1 MKILIADDDP
11 VFGAV
16 MVELLSHLNHECTLV
31 EDGHAAWE
39 YLVANGADVVVSD
52 WQMPGITGIDLCKRV
67 RSDPGI
73 VYPYFI
79 LVSGRGDR
87 NDITTAL
94 KAGVDDHLVK
104 PLNLQD
110 IEDRL
115 IVAARVRALHLGILR
130 TRKELETANVRLEE
144 VAHRDALTGLNN
156 RLRLSGDLPG
166 AHSRFERQGYGY
178 HVAMFDLDHFKD
190 FNDTHG
196 HQAGDSLLAAVGRV
210 MTEEIRSGDTA
221 YRYGGEEFLLLMPSR
236 NLEDARRATERIRL
250 RVNEVS
256 RSLGLGIPVTL
267 SAGLAQ
273 ARRGE
278 SVDAVIK
285 RADDALYRAKREGRN
300 RTVVDNGLPAAAE
313 ATQATEPVL
322 VRSFEVDL
330 DR

>member
-1 MKILIADDDP
+1 MRILIADDDP

-16 MVELLSHLNHECTLV
+16 MVELLSHLKHECTLV
-31 EDGHAAWE
+31 GDGHAAWE
-39 YLVANGADVVVSD
+39 YLAANGADVVVSD
-52 WQMPGITGIDLCKRV
+52 WQMPGISGIDLCKRV

-104 PLNLQD
+104 PLNLQEM
-110 IEDRL
+110 EDRL

-130 TRKELETANVRLEE
+130 TRKELETANARLEE
-144 VAHRDALTGLNN
+144 VAHKDALTGLNN
-156 RLRLSGDLPG
+156 RLRLSADLPG

-196 HQAGDSLLAAVGRV
+196 HQAGDTLLAAVGRV

-256 RSLGLGIPVTL
+256 RSLALGNPVTL

-300 RTVVDNGLPAAAE
+300 RMVVDNGRPDAAE
-313 ATQATEPVL
+313 ATEPVL
-322 VRSFEVDL
+322 VRSVEVDL